1 MAVLTIGDKHV
12 QVDDTFLKLSPEQQ
26 QSQVEEIAKSIGAQE
41 AATNAVLAPV
51 VEPFL
56 TPSPSDISRHG
67 ETISQRYAK
76 SKALQDAK
84 DAAFEAQHPVISTGA
99 ELGGGVAATLPL
111 AATATGAKLLGLTGS
126 VPGMVTRGALS
137 GGAINAADAAVRGN
151 DPLAA
156 AEAGAAINAV
166 LPVAA
171 RGAGKLVR
179 GIRDQFTP
187 PSTVPTRTIDVN
199 GIKVPVSEADVS
211 GDAAQSAEEQIIQ
224 RGGRG
229 DEAQKIALEQSGPRC
244 CSGGQGS
251 PSRQ

>member
-26 QSQVEEIAKSIGAQE
+26 QSQVEEIAKSIGAQGNSEGNLSATNVARAAGRGVPIVGGALNSLE

-67 ETISQRYAK
+67 ETIAQRYAK

-137 GGAINAADAAVRGN
+137 GGALNAPEAPTPRN
-151 DPLAA
+151 DPLPAPA
-156 AEAGAAINAV
+156 
-166 LPVAA
+166 
-171 RGAGKLVR
+171 
-179 GIRDQFTP
+179 
-187 PSTVPTRTIDVN
+187 
-199 GIKVPVSEADVS
+199 
-211 GDAAQSAEEQIIQ
+211 
-224 RGGRG
+224 
-229 DEAQKIALEQSGPRC
+229 
-244 CSGGQGS
+244 
-251 PSRQ
+251 